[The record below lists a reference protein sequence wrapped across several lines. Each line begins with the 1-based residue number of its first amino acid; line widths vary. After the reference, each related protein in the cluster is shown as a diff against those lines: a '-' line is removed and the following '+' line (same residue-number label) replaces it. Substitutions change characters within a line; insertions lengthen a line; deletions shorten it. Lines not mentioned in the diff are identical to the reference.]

1 MRARLNLT
9 RIKMKRFQY
18 VAVAGL
24 CAMASQA
31 SAMNVLS
38 ISAEVLSD
46 TSARISVE
54 ADEDT
59 AFLDIYQNGVR
70 VATAESGSFVDITDL
85 QPSTDYQYFATAC
98 SADGICS
105 VPSGQAVIRTSGAAS
120 IPAGVCEAATDGSAP
135 EVALSPNDNGTAEL
149 VWCEVT
155 GAEGYN
161 IFLNG
166 LYDGTVG
173 AETLSTT
180 VSFDGTE
187 RYQVAFFAGGN
198 FPPKSAVA
206 AVVELDDNGPVSD
219 LDILAGLDAASQSAD
234 VEIYFTRHAEKMT
247 QLAEQEDGSLI
258 EVCGED
264 KCAEVLNAKGELR
277 AELLKDLFQD
287 AGITDRLTHAF
298 SSHKIR
304 TRQTIEMITADA
316 GLTGD
321 IDKNPDDGIQEFP
334 ITNPDGTA
342 DATELDPESTSPS
355 EAPVIEALLALP
367 SGSVALVAG
376 HSGTIYDIMAGI
388 GLTDVCL
395 SDTVETCSEDRYP
408 IDDSAKVANFGDI
421 WKVVLQDGVAEFVFR
436 ANFQPSEL
444 DLEELAQ

>member
-1 MRARLNLT
+1 
-9 RIKMKRFQY
+9 MKRFQY
-18 VAVAGL
+18 VAIASL

-31 SAMNVLS
+31 SAMGARDV
-38 ISAEVLSD
+38 SAEVLSD
-46 TSARISVE
+46 TSVRISWE
-54 ADEDT
+54 AEADT
-59 AFLDIYQNGVR
+59 AFFDIYQDGMRISTGV
-70 VATAESGSFVDITDL
+70 TDTSLDVTGL
-85 QPSTDYQYFATAC
+85 QASTDYQYFVTGC

-105 VPSGQAVIRTSGAAS
+105 VPSGQAEIRTSGSATPPVA
-120 IPAGVCEAATDGSAP
+120 VCEAATDGSAP
-135 EVALSPNDNGTAEL
+135 EVALSPNGNGTAEL
-149 VWCEVT
+149 SWCEVT
-155 GAEGYN
+155 GADGYN
-161 IFLNG
+161 IFLNNQ
-166 LYDGTVG
+166 YDFTVG
-173 AETLSTT
+173 SETLFTT

-187 RYQVAFFAGGN
+187 QYQVAFFADGS

-206 AVVELDDNGPVSD
+206 QVIEDNDGPMTD

-264 KCAEVLNAKGELR
+264 KCAEVLNEKGELR
-277 AELLKDLFQD
+277 AELLKDLFED

-304 TRQTIEMITADA
+304 TRQTIELITADA

-321 IDKNPDDGIQEFP
+321 IDKNAGDGIQEFP
-334 ITNPDGTA
+334 VTNPDGTA

-395 SDTVETCSEDRYP
+395 KDTVETCSEDRYP
-408 IDDSAKVANFGDI
+408 IDDSVKVANFGDI

>member
-1 MRARLNLT
+1 
-9 RIKMKRFQY
+9 MKRFQY

-46 TSARISVE
+46 TSSRISVE

-59 AFLDIYQNGVR
+59 AFLEIYQNGVR
-70 VATAESGSFVDITDL
+70 VATTESGNSVTITSL

-105 VPSGQAVIRTSGAAS
+105 VPSGQATIRTSGSSAL
-120 IPAGVCEAATDGSAP
+120 PADVCEAATDGSAP
-135 EVALSPNDNGTAEL
+135 EVALSLNGNGTAEL
-149 VWCEVT
+149 IWCEVT

-161 IFLNG
+161 IFRNG

-173 AETLSTT
+173 RATLSTT
-180 VSFDGTE
+180 VSYDGSE
-187 RYQVAFFAGGN
+187 QYQVAYYFDGN

-206 AVVELDDNGPVSD
+206 DVVELDDGPVTD

-247 QLAEQEDGSLI
+247 LLAEQEDGSLL

-334 ITNPDGTA
+334 ITNPEGTA

-395 SDTVETCSEDRYP
+395 EETVETCSEARYP
-408 IDDSAKVANFGDI
+408 IDDSVKVANFGDI